1 MFSTDVCGGHAVNF
15 SIDKTR
21 ADGAS
26 YIYNNKPEERAARMV
41 LTIDIGNT
49 NIVLGGYENG
59 ALGFCTRISTDKSL
73 EADQYALE
81 LSGILNLYKV
91 AGENIEGAIISSVVP
106 QITDTV
112 ARALRMFAGVEPLK
126 LTQELP
132 TGVGVNID
140 TPSELGADLLAG
152 AIAAKALYPLPAIV
166 IDMGTATKITAV
178 DEQGTVQGVS
188 IMPGVF
194 ISLDALVNGTSLL
207 KGIATNAPVRAIGPQ
222 KTPWKACRAAWYS
235 VRQACWTAWSS
246 ASKPSSAPQKR
257 WWLPAVR
264 RALLCRTAGTA
275 CNMCPH
281 SFWTAFMPCTA
292 AHTRPCKKRA

>member
-81 LSGILNLYKV
+81 LSVILNLYKV

-132 TGVGVNID
+132 TGVGVNI
-140 TPSELGADLLAG
+140 LGAG
-152 AIAAKALYPLPAIV
+152 
-166 IDMGTATKITAV
+166 G
-178 DEQGTVQGVS
+178 
-188 IMPGVF
+188 
-194 ISLDALVNGTSLL
+194 
-207 KGIATNAPVRAIGPQ
+207 
-222 KTPWKACRAAWYS
+222 
-235 VRQACWTAWSS
+235 
-246 ASKPSSAPQKR
+246 
-257 WWLPAVR
+257 
-264 RALLCRTAGTA
+264 
-275 CNMCPH
+275 
-281 SFWTAFMPCTA
+281 
-292 AHTRPCKKRA
+292 

>member
-91 AGENIEGAIISSVVP
+91 AGETSKAPSFPAWCRRSPTQWRGRCACL
-106 QITDTV
+106 
-112 ARALRMFAGVEPLK
+112 RAWNR
-126 LTQELP
+126 
-132 TGVGVNID
+132 
-140 TPSELGADLLAG
+140 
-152 AIAAKALYPLPAIV
+152 
-166 IDMGTATKITAV
+166 
-178 DEQGTVQGVS
+178 
-188 IMPGVF
+188 
-194 ISLDALVNGTSLL
+194 
-207 KGIATNAPVRAIGPQ
+207 
-222 KTPWKACRAAWYS
+222 
-235 VRQACWTAWSS
+235 
-246 ASKPSSAPQKR
+246 
-257 WWLPAVR
+257 
-264 RALLCRTAGTA
+264 
-275 CNMCPH
+275 
-281 SFWTAFMPCTA
+281 
-292 AHTRPCKKRA
+292 

>member
-26 YIYNNKPEERAARMV
+26 YIHNNKPEERAARMV

-140 TPSELGADLLAG
+140 TPSEL
-152 AIAAKALYPLPAIV
+152 
-166 IDMGTATKITAV
+166 
-178 DEQGTVQGVS
+178 
-188 IMPGVF
+188 
-194 ISLDALVNGTSLL
+194 SL
-207 KGIATNAPVRAIGPQ
+207 IHI
-222 KTPWKACRAAWYS
+222 
-235 VRQACWTAWSS
+235 
-246 ASKPSSAPQKR
+246 
-257 WWLPAVR
+257 
-264 RALLCRTAGTA
+264 
-275 CNMCPH
+275 
-281 SFWTAFMPCTA
+281 
-292 AHTRPCKKRA
+292 

>member
-140 TPSELGADLLAG
+140 TPSELG
-152 AIAAKALYPLPAIV
+152 P
-166 IDMGTATKITAV
+166 T
-178 DEQGTVQGVS
+178 
-188 IMPGVF
+188 
-194 ISLDALVNGTSLL
+194 
-207 KGIATNAPVRAIGPQ
+207 
-222 KTPWKACRAAWYS
+222 
-235 VRQACWTAWSS
+235 CWPE
-246 ASKPSSAPQKR
+246 PSPQKR
-257 WWLPAVR
+257 CIRCRLSSSTWARPQRSRPWTS
-264 RALLCRTAGTA
+264 RARCRA
-275 CNMCPH
+275 
-281 SFWTAFMPCTA
+281 
-292 AHTRPCKKRA
+292 

>member
-188 IMPGVF
+188 IMPGV
-194 ISLDALVNGTSLL
+194 L
-207 KGIATNAPVRAIGPQ
+207 
-222 KTPWKACRAAWYS
+222 
-235 VRQACWTAWSS
+235 VRQVCWTAWSS

>member
-1 MFSTDVCGGHAVNF
+1 
-15 SIDKTR
+15 
-21 ADGAS
+21 
-26 YIYNNKPEERAARMV
+26 MV

-166 IDMGTATKITAV
+166 IDMGTATRSRPWTSRAR
-178 DEQGTVQGVS
+178 QGVS

-207 KGIATNAPVRAIGPQ
+207 KGIANAPVRAIG
-222 KTPWKACRAAWYS
+222 KTPWKACGQSGVVFGAAS
-235 VRQACWTAWSS
+235 MLDGMVERF
-246 ASKPSSAPQKR
+246 KPSSARKTLVATGGAAGIVVPH
-257 WWLPAVR
+257 
-264 RALLCRTAGTA
+264 CRTGVQYVLTLILDGLYAVYCRT
-275 CNMCPH
+275 H
-281 SFWTAFMPCTA
+281 A
-292 AHTRPCKKRA
+292 AL

>member
-126 LTQELP
+126 LTQELSLIHISEP
-132 TGVGVNID
+132 T
-140 TPSELGADLLAG
+140 
-152 AIAAKALYPLPAIV
+152 
-166 IDMGTATKITAV
+166 
-178 DEQGTVQGVS
+178 
-188 IMPGVF
+188 
-194 ISLDALVNGTSLL
+194 
-207 KGIATNAPVRAIGPQ
+207 
-222 KTPWKACRAAWYS
+222 
-235 VRQACWTAWSS
+235 RQAEISYAVFCLKKKKT
-246 ASKPSSAPQKR
+246 KKHITHKQK
-257 WWLPAVR
+257 
-264 RALLCRTAGTA
+264 
-275 CNMCPH
+275 
-281 SFWTAFMPCTA
+281 
-292 AHTRPCKKRA
+292 KKK

>member
-1 MFSTDVCGGHAVNF
+1 
-15 SIDKTR
+15 
-21 ADGAS
+21 
-26 YIYNNKPEERAARMV
+26 MV

-140 TPSELGADLLAG
+140 TPSELGLTCWPEPSPQSAVSAAG
-152 AIAAKALYPLPAIV
+152 YRHRHGHGHKDHGRGRAGHGAGREHHA
-166 IDMGTATKITAV
+166 GCFH
-178 DEQGTVQGVS
+178 Q
-188 IMPGVF
+188 PG
-194 ISLDALVNGTSLL
+194 
-207 KGIATNAPVRAIGPQ
+207 
-222 KTPWKACRAAWYS
+222 
-235 VRQACWTAWSS
+235 
-246 ASKPSSAPQKR
+246 R
-257 WWLPAVR
+257 W
-264 RALLCRTAGTA
+264 
-275 CNMCPH
+275 
-281 SFWTAFMPCTA
+281 
-292 AHTRPCKKRA
+292 

>member
-112 ARALRMFAGVEPLK
+112 ARALRMFSGVEPLK

-207 KGIATNAPVRAIGPQ
+207 KGIATNAPVRAIGKNTVESMQSGVVFGAASMLDGMVERFEAELGPA
-222 KTPWKACRAAWYS
+222 KTLVATGGAAGIVVPHCRHS
-235 VRQACWTAWSS
+235 VQYVPT
-246 ASKPSSAPQKR
+246 
-257 WWLPAVR
+257 LILDGLYAVY
-264 RALLCRTAGTA
+264 CRT
-275 CNMCPH
+275 H
-281 SFWTAFMPCTA
+281 A
-292 AHTRPCKKRA
+292 AL

>member
-112 ARALRMFAGVEPLK
+112 FFSKQIIFFRFCLRFYIQPIPTPRYQNHQTQHEYFKQMFHNHFYL
-126 LTQELP
+126 
-132 TGVGVNID
+132 I
-140 TPSELGADLLAG
+140 
-152 AIAAKALYPLPAIV
+152 
-166 IDMGTATKITAV
+166 
-178 DEQGTVQGVS
+178 
-188 IMPGVF
+188 F
-194 ISLDALVNGTSLL
+194 
-207 KGIATNAPVRAIGPQ
+207 
-222 KTPWKACRAAWYS
+222 
-235 VRQACWTAWSS
+235 
-246 ASKPSSAPQKR
+246 
-257 WWLPAVR
+257 
-264 RALLCRTAGTA
+264 
-275 CNMCPH
+275 
-281 SFWTAFMPCTA
+281 
-292 AHTRPCKKRA
+292 